1 MAKTSPIAPPRTNPT
16 PFGTL
21 STQRQKE
28 TRVRTSRYEQSGE
41 EPKAKFPDNKVE
53 EMASDPKVPEVMK
66 WRQDKG
72 EDGNEGGDDLSRTS
86 APSVV
91 TTVTHMARAQELV
104 KVHDQLTSGVQIVGR
119 ELARID
125 HQVQLLDLEYQTVQE
140 SFAA

>member
-1 MAKTSPIAPPRTNPT
+1 
-16 PFGTL
+16 
-21 STQRQKE
+21 
-28 TRVRTSRYEQSGE
+28 
-41 EPKAKFPDNKVE
+41 
-53 EMASDPKVPEVMK
+53 MASDPKVPEVIK

-104 KVHDQLTSGVQIVGR
+104 KVHDQLTSGVQIVGW

-125 HQVQLLDLEYQTVQE
+125 NQVPLLDLEYQTVQE
-140 SFAA
+140 SFVA